1 MQLYVEMRA
10 TDVAERAA
18 KAAGAAK
25 AGAGGSAAA
34 AEGDALEVHLITTSR
49 RLPPAAPGRAS
60 PKPTDESHPRGLP
73 LVES

>member
-34 AEGDALEVHLITTSR
+34 AEGDAIEVHHIS
-49 RLPPAAPGRAS
+49 PPATRRSRA
-60 PKPTDESHPRGLP
+60 RLAQNNG
-73 LVES
+73 